1 MTIRVGVIGVGIMGA
16 DHARNIAH
24 NIGGASLAGVADID
38 AACAAEHSYGGFITV
53 DALELIG
60 HPDVDAVIIA
70 SHDSTHA
77 ELVLAAMA
85 ADKPVLCEKPLA
97 RNAADSR
104 RIVEADLE
112 VRARTGKSLLGVGFM
127 RRFDPGHV
135 RLRRTIE
142 EGELGRVLMVHCIS
156 RNVSS
161 APGTSNESAIMNS
174 AIHELDS
181 VAWMIGSPIA
191 EVAWIP
197 VGAGSVHA
205 AGSFQDPA
213 FMMLRTASGV
223 LATLEL
229 YLNARHGYSTQCEV
243 VCEEGT
249 VSLREPAEVE
259 FNEGGKNFVE
269 YPADWRPRFAE
280 AYRNEL
286 QAWIHAIA
294 DGTGNPLAS
303 GQDGLNAAL
312 VGEAMVESMRR
323 GGAFVSVQGAL
334 VG

>member
-1 MTIRVGVIGVGIMGA
+1 MPVRVGVIGAGIMGA
-16 DHARNIAH
+16 DHARNIAE

-38 AACAAEHSYGGFITV
+38 AARAREHAHGGFST
-53 DALELIG
+53 DNALELIN
-60 HPDVDAVIIA
+60 HPDVDAVLIA

-77 ELVLAAMA
+77 ELALAALRA
-85 ADKPVLCEKPLA
+85 GKHVLCEKPLA
-97 RNAADSR
+97 QNAADSR
-104 RIVEADLE
+104 AIVDADC
-112 VRARTGKSLLGVGFM
+112 AASQKAGKSLLGVGFM
-127 RRFDPGHV
+127 RRFDPGHL
-135 RLRRTIE
+135 RLRRIVE
-142 EGELGRVLMVHCIS
+142 EGTLGKVLMVHCVS

-181 VAWMIGSPIA
+181 LPWLLGSAIT

-197 VGAGSVHA
+197 GGAGSAHA
-205 AGSFQDPA
+205 DGFQDPA
-213 FMMLRTASGV
+213 FMLLRTANGV

-249 VSLREPAEVE
+249 VSLREAANVE
-259 FNEGGKNFVE
+259 FNRDGKNFVE

-280 AYRNEL
+280 AYRTEL
-286 QAWIHAIA
+286 QDWIRSIT
-294 DGTGNPLAS
+294 DGAPNPLAS
-303 GQDGLNAAL
+303 GTDGLNASL

-323 GGAFVSVQGAL
+323 GGQFVPVAY
-334 VG
+334 